1 MVPNPISDIGM
12 LSPSLVLR
20 YGEEEEEEEEEEE
33 HSRDALA
40 LLRLPPPPRIDD
52 DVVAGIERARGAGD
66 MRDDLRNLR
75 FRARGKRLKSSRENR
90 NKKIALVVF
99 TNHNKTRCPPSDN
112 TQNNRN
118 NNDNNNNNNNERCV
132 AKS

>member
-1 MVPNPISDIGM
+1 VPNPISDIGM

-75 FRARGKRLKSSRENR
+75 FRARAVK
-90 NKKIALVVF
+90 
-99 TNHNKTRCPPSDN
+99 D
-112 TQNNRN
+112 
-118 NNDNNNNNNNERCV
+118 
-132 AKS
+132 

>member
-1 MVPNPISDIGM
+1 M

-75 FRARGKRLKSSRENR
+75 FRARAVK
-90 NKKIALVVF
+90 
-99 TNHNKTRCPPSDN
+99 D
-112 TQNNRN
+112 
-118 NNDNNNNNNNERCV
+118 
-132 AKS
+132 